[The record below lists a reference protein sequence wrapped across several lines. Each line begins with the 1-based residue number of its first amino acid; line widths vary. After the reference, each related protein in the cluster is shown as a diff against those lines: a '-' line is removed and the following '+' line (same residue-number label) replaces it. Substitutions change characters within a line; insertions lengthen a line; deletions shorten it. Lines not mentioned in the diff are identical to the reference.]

1 MTARRFHM
9 PQNPGQDAMDQPAS
23 NTPSAAD
30 TDTSSSAGAGVNA
43 AGGVRA
49 NAPFWYSFDY
59 GSVHFTVISTEN
71 DMSPGSTQHAW
82 LQQDLAAVDRWA

>member
-9 PQNPGQDAMDQPAS
+9 PQHPSQDELKQPAPG
-23 NTPSAAD
+23 TPAGAN
-30 TDTSSSAGAGVNA
+30 AGAGGNA
-43 AGGVRA
+43 AGDVRP

-71 DMSPGSTQHAW
+71 DLSPSSSQYAW
-82 LQQDLAAVDRWA
+82 LEKDLAAVDR

>member
-9 PQNPGQDAMDQPAS
+9 PQHPTQDELDQPAAAAPAS
-23 NTPSAAD
+23 PAAD
-30 TDTSSSAGAGVNA
+30 AEDNA
-43 AGGVRA
+43 AGRVRA

-71 DMSPGSTQHAW
+71 DLSPGSSQYAW
-82 LQQDLAAVDRWA
+82 LEKDLAAVDR